1 MWLMLVIT
9 VLLDGY
15 VVNADDT
22 VLLDGYVVNAGD
34 SCLVGWLCG

>member
-15 VVNADDT
+15 VVNA
-22 VLLDGYVVNAGD
+22 GD
-34 SCLVGWLCG
+34 NCPTGWLCN

>member
-15 VVNADDT
+15 VI
-22 VLLDGYVVNAGD
+22 NAGD
-34 SCLVGWLCG
+34 NYLAGRLCG